1 MELLTDDAVSI
12 ADGGGKVQARTT
24 PIVGALQ
31 IARFV
36 RGLFQQNDSRREL
49 VHSTIGGSPQMYVA
63 VVNGGPALVFVSDD
77 RVVGVLFL
85 DVTVDGIAALHTQAN
100 PDKLE
105 RITRQWATTEHGEP
119 TRHGLV
125 TQITLATLSGI
136 AALSGSRRE
145 HAANRTGAQ
154 P

>member
-1 MELLTDDAVSI
+1 MLKLLSDGAVSI

-36 RGLFQQNDSRREL
+36 RGFFLQNESRRQF
-49 VHSTIGGSPQMYVA
+49 VHSVIGGPAQMHVA
-63 VVNGGPALVFVSDD
+63 VVNGGPAVLFVAGD

-85 DVTVDGIAALHTQAN
+85 DVTPDGVAALHTQAN

-105 RITRQWATTEHGEP
+105 RITRRWAAAEHGEP
-119 TRHGLV
+119 F
-125 TQITLATLSGI
+125 AT
-136 AALSGSRRE
+136 AW
-145 HAANRTGAQ
+145 
-154 P
+154 